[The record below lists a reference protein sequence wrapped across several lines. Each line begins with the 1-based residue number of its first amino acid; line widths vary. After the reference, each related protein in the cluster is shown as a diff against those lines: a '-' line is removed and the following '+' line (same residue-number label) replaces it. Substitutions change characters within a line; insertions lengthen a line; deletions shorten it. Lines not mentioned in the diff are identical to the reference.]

1 MDEFIQ
7 LVKTEPAKKRRGR
20 PRKVQQTGEGLGD
33 ILTSVKKTAQK
44 VARNVGSK
52 ILGKKLAE
60 KVERYGD
67 AVLFL
72 NKLPLS
78 PAVKEILRKHGDE
91 PILKMVAC
99 RTPVRKV
106 LNGLMNAVS
115 LGSFNKKFS
124 RLPYDDLFHLSLW
137 ITTASGTYSVE
148 KEEVI
153 KIKSNPRTEEHAE
166 FNEIS
171 PVPSALTMNK
181 LMMGGEKI
189 LGDRFTRYDASS
201 NNCQDFIIALLD
213 GSNVGSAADKAFIK
227 QNTDSLFKDDSF
239 LRRFARKLTNLGASV
254 STAITGVDDTPV
266 ASTKTASQFE
276 IPSHADTSVSDG
288 VEGGAGKRK
297 AAVVG
302 DRGERG
308 RVVDLIRR
316 AYPPAGQEADPVS
329 FQILDQ
335 YARGVV
341 PRLRMARVP
350 DEVIGD
356 ALSFAI
362 PRYILDPYAE
372 PVATAR
378 VEDMGAVDKRR
389 RREAPLATP
398 VVMPRLLF
406 STPPPP
412 TGSVVVE
419 ELSTPPQSPVP
430 TQELANLRIGNGRNR
445 KIPKKAEKGQR
456 TIPEMT
462 AAQEARA
469 VRLAREFTDPSAP
482 PSLMS
487 RVHELIARRQRG
499 ELDSNFNE
507 LRTPTEPPTPE
518 SSQGA
523 GMVKRGRGRPRK
535 LVGGYTPAQ
544 IERAIVDM
552 LDAKEGALRSSGM
565 TTKKLASVKK
575 GAKEFLL
582 KNPSYPLTLDEVYS
596 LYRKLWSEY

>member
-153 KIKSNPRTEEHAE
+153 KIKSSPRTEEHAE

-181 LMMGGEKI
+181 LMMGGEKV

-201 NNCQDFIIALLD
+201 NNCQDFIIALLE
-213 GSNVGSAADKAFIK
+213 GSNAGSAADKAFIK
-227 QNTDSLFKDDSF
+227 QNVDTLFKDDSF
-239 LRRFARKLTNLGASV
+239 LRRVARKITNLGASV
-254 STAITGVDDTPV
+254 STAISGVDDTPV

-276 IPSHADTSVSDG
+276 IPSPADTSVSDG
-288 VEGGAGKRK
+288 AEGGAGKRK
-297 AAVVG
+297 AEAVVG

-316 AYPPAGQEADPVS
+316 AYPPAGQTADPES
-329 FQILDQ
+329 LRILNL
-335 YARGVV
+335 YAPDVV

-356 ALSFAI
+356 TLSYAI

-378 VEDMGAVDKRR
+378 VEDMGAIDKRR
-389 RREAPLATP
+389 RRDTPSATSA
-398 VVMPRLLF
+398 VMPRLLF
-406 STPPPP
+406 PMPPPP

-419 ELSTPPQSPVP
+419 ELSTPPSSPTP
-430 TQELANLRIGNGRNR
+430 TQEFANLSIGRGRN
-445 KIPKKAEKGQR
+445 KKLPKKAEKGQR

-535 LVGGYTPAQ
+535 
-544 IERAIVDM
+544 IV
-552 LDAKEGALRSSGM
+552 
-565 TTKKLASVKK
+565 
-575 GAKEFLL
+575 
-582 KNPSYPLTLDEVYS
+582 Y
-596 LYRKLWSEY
+596 

>member
-7 LVKTEPAKKRRGR
+7 LVKTEPAKKKRGR
-20 PRKVQQTGEGLGD
+20 PRKVQATGEGLGD
-33 ILTSVKKTAQK
+33 ILSSVKKTAQK

-288 VEGGAGKRK
+288 VEGAGRK
-297 AAVVG
+297 
-302 DRGERG
+302 
-308 RVVDLIRR
+308 
-316 AYPPAGQEADPVS
+316 
-329 FQILDQ
+329 
-335 YARGVV
+335 
-341 PRLRMARVP
+341 
-350 DEVIGD
+350 
-356 ALSFAI
+356 
-362 PRYILDPYAE
+362 
-372 PVATAR
+372 
-378 VEDMGAVDKRR
+378 
-389 RREAPLATP
+389 
-398 VVMPRLLF
+398 
-406 STPPPP
+406 
-412 TGSVVVE
+412 
-419 ELSTPPQSPVP
+419 
-430 TQELANLRIGNGRNR
+430 R
-445 KIPKKAEKGQR
+445 KIPKKAQKGQR

-462 AAQEARA
+462 AAREALTAAQEANA

-535 LVGGYTPAQ
+535 LVGGVHISRDAFSMNFDVMSDEKKDDLKAMGITPA
-544 IERAIVDM
+544 
-552 LDAKEGALRSSGM
+552 
-565 TTKKLASVKK
+565 KLANLKK
-575 GAKEFLL
+575 E
-582 KNPSYPLTLDEVYS
+582 TLEYIYRLPYTKQNERLYS
-596 LYRKLWSEY
+596 SPRTDTLFNVVARLWSEY